1 MLSRKKLH
9 GDDAETSRR
18 NVSAD
23 TPPYSNVP
31 DGELDDEHAPGG
43 VVAGGAQVAA
53 GEPFHFHRARVIMRQ
68 CGAALP
74 HSCLRRAS
82 RPQPVR

>member
-31 DGELDDEHAPGG
+31 DVSSTTSTRRGC

-53 GEPFHFHRARVIMRQ
+53 GEPFHFHLDVACRFNAARRCPI
-68 CGAALP
+68 AA
-74 HSCLRRAS
+74 SGGRRG
-82 RPQPVR
+82 PQPVR